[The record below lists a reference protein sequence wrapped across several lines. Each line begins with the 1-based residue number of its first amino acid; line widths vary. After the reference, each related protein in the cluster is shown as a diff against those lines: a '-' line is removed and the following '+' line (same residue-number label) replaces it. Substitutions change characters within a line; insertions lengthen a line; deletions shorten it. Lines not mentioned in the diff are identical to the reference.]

1 MKMQHSLAQLS
12 LVTAISLILSGCG
25 GGGGGSTPPTALSP
39 ETPVTPE
46 TPVSPTPVE
55 PTPTPTVGTLAL
67 TTDNFDD
74 YSLLFNRSL
83 YNEVN
88 SIRNSY
94 HNPTASML
102 RLTQSLWLNPSIAT
116 SLKTSFIDSLPAGAG
131 THNCT
136 TGSMTRTIVD
146 TNTDGQIS
154 QAGESEQ
161 LSFNNCSNGTITAN
175 GSLAYNLTAVTPTGI
190 AATFTYSN
198 LTAVQNGVTQT
209 YQGSKSLAINTGAGL
224 SVTTQVTSDLVSRTQ
239 NTTDINQTTQK
250 TGYQSLYTESGT
262 DWQVSLAG
270 NMEIMVNNDK
280 ANLILGTATPLTGS
294 MTASTYAATRTG
306 EYSTSWNKQAL
317 KTNSNADGLLTM
329 SADLDGNGSYE
340 VSYQQ
345 AWDRLTIPE

>member
-1 MKMQHSLAQLS
+1 MMIQHSLAQLS

-25 GGGGGSTPPTALSP
+25 GGGGGGGTTPTP
-39 ETPVTPE
+39 ENPVTP
-46 TPVSPTPVE
+46 SPTY
-55 PTPTPTVGTLAL
+55 GSLAL

-116 SLKTSFIDSLPAGAG
+116 SLKTSFIDTLPAGAG

-136 TGSMTRTIVD
+136 TGSMTRTL
-146 TNTDGQIS
+146 TDSNSDGVIN

-161 LSFNNCSNGTITAN
+161 LSFNNCSNGTLTAN
-175 GSLAYNLTAVTPTGI
+175 GSLAYSLTAVTTTTLT
-190 AATFTYSN
+190 AN
-198 LTAVQNGVTQT
+198 LTYNNLTSVQNGVTQS
-209 YQGSKSLAINTGAGL
+209 YQGSKSLAIDTGSGL
-224 SVTTQVTSDLVSRTQ
+224 FVTTQASSDVVSRTQ
-239 NTTDINQTTQK
+239 NNSDINQTTQK
-250 TGYQSLYTESGT
+250 AGYQSQYIESGT

-270 NMEIMVNNDK
+270 NMEILVNNDK